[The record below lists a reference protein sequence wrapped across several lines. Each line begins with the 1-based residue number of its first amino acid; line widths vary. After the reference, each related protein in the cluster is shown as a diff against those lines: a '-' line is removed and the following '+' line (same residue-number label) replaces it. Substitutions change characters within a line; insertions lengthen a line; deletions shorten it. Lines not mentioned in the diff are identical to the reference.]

1 MPIVVDVRSEADFAK
16 WSEEQQKLLAASAD
30 DPNKEW
36 TQAELVARGEKVY
49 QTCAACHQGSG
60 KGVMGAFPALD
71 GSKVVMGPKADQITV
86 LLKGRQGT
94 AMQSFANQL
103 SDVEIAAVITYTRN
117 SWGNAGK
124 GQDPVVAPADI
135 KAAR

>member
-1 MPIVVDVRSEADFAK
+1 
-16 WSEEQQKLLAASAD
+16 
-30 DPNKEW
+30 
-36 TQAELVARGEKVY
+36 
-49 QTCAACHQGSG
+49 
-60 KGVMGAFPALD
+60 MGAFPALD
-71 GSKVVMGPKADQITV
+71 GSKVVMGPKADQITI

-124 GQDPVVAPADI
+124 GQDPVVSPADV